1 MALGISI
8 NINELTF
15 GENATFLHI
24 KDGVSITNGDIDNMF
39 LEASVGKIRNYPI
52 DVRRQTMA
60 TCPDVRYSIRLFK
73 SMNAPSFFVR
83 QKRGWDEQK
92 VGFILFIE
100 YGEYV
105 AIIKRNASTTK
116 SIMEKLE
123 VLSYERL
130 LSLYVNSDTEF
141 EKLSMYNMDG
151 SVNAVRSKTYEAND
165 LRENFSTVGASR
177 FVLRTFR
184 ANNNGSKVAMALSSS
199 RVNEFKNKLSI
210 IEICNWAKHT
220 IDDFIAVVPADT
232 FLSVFATSISY
243 KNVRNTLTP
252 ESILFFPNTLIN
264 GIQNATLSF
273 EKKRK
278 GVSVALSDQVLVRY
292 LSSLTRTM
300 DIVSTTDADGTVH
313 YWVYREGKN
322 TNVEVQLLANSIKVN
337 SPVWRRIIVTDNATH
352 NRTTLNSY
360 INGCSE
366 YNIYFENTPRI
377 YTNNKLFEDTHLLG
391 NIDYF
396 LKVFQP
402 VARLAF
408 TDSEKGDVATTVTRF
423 CPKSVFG
430 VVEHYAINAHKYL
443 VCDDFGTEWADH
455 IGISE
460 DRVSFYVSKHKES
473 KCSASDFQDV
483 VGQALKNL
491 GNLAPV
497 DAQLLN
503 KIGKWGGTWNGTPL
517 PRFRSTAGT
526 PRDAVNLWKEA
537 INHPYF
543 KREMNLVVDFLSV
556 QDMTTYLTNLKNGV
570 SFGRK
575 NEAYQL
581 LWLLSSL
588 IANCKQLDVDVHIY
602 CKP

>member
-1 MALGISI
+1 MALGVSI

-24 KDGVSITNGDIDNMF
+24 KDGVSITNGNIDNML

-52 DVRRQTMA
+52 DVRRQIIA
-60 TCPDVRYSIRLFK
+60 TCPGVRYSIRLFK

-100 YGEYV
+100 YGDYV
-105 AIIKRNASTTK
+105 AIIKRNASTIK
-116 SIMEKLE
+116 SIMDKLE
-123 VLSYERL
+123 SLSYDRL
-130 LSLYVNSDTEF
+130 LSLYINSDTEF

-210 IEICNWAKHT
+210 AEVCNWAKHT
-220 IDDFIAVVPADT
+220 IDDFIALVPTDT

-243 KNVRNTLTP
+243 KDVRNTLVP
-252 ESILFFPNTLIN
+252 ESVLFFPNTLIN

-278 GVSVALSDQVLVRY
+278 GACVALSDQVIVRY
-292 LSSLTRTM
+292 LSSLTRSM
-300 DIVSTTDADGTVH
+300 DIVPTTDADGTVH
-313 YWVYREGKN
+313 YRVYREGCV
-322 TNVEVQLLANSIKVN
+322 TNVEVQLLANSIRVS
-337 SPVWRRIIVTDNATH
+337 SPVWRRIIVTDNATQ
-352 NRTTLNSY
+352 NRTTLNTY
-360 INGCSE
+360 INARSE

-377 YTNNKLFEDTHLLG
+377 YTNNRLFEDTHLLG

-408 TDSEKGDVATTVTRF
+408 TDSEKGDVATTVSRF

-430 VVEHYAINAHKYL
+430 VVEHYAVNEHKYL

-455 IGISE
+455 IGIS
-460 DRVSFYVSKHKES
+460 DDKVSFYVSKHKES

-491 GNLAPV
+491 GNLAPF
-497 DAQLLN
+497 DAQLQQ
-503 KIGKWGGTWNGTPL
+503 KEIKWNGTWIETPL
-517 PRFRSTAGT
+517 PRFRSAAGT

-556 QDMTTYLTNLKNGV
+556 RDITLYLTNLKNGV
-570 SFGRK
+570 SFRQK

>member
-1 MALGISI
+1 MARGVLI

-24 KDGVSITNGDIDNMF
+24 KEGMTISNGDIDNLL

-52 DVRRQTMA
+52 DAKRQSMPA
-60 TCPDVRYSIRLFK
+60 CPGVRYSIRLFK
-73 SMNAPSFFVR
+73 SLNTPSFFIR
-83 QKRGWDEQK
+83 PKRGWDEQK

-105 AIIKRNASTTK
+105 AIIKRNASTIK
-116 SIMEKLE
+116 SIMDKLE
-123 VLSYERL
+123 PLSYDRL

-199 RVNEFKNKLSI
+199 RVNEFKNKLTI
-210 IEICNWAKHT
+210 VEVCNWAKHT
-220 IDDFIAVVPADT
+220 IDDFIAVVPVDT

-243 KNVRNTLTP
+243 KDVRNTLTP

-278 GVSVALSDQVLVRY
+278 GISVALSDQVIVRY
-292 LSSLTRTM
+292 LNSLTRTM
-300 DIVSTTDADGTVH
+300 DVTSAIDPDGTVR
-313 YWVYREGKN
+313 YWVYRDGIN
-322 TNVEVQLLANSIKVN
+322 TNVEVQLLTNSIKVN
-337 SPVWRRIIVTDNATH
+337 SAVWKRIIVTDNATH
-352 NRTTLNSY
+352 NSTTLNSF

-366 YNIYFENTPRI
+366 YNIYFANSPRI

-402 VARLAF
+402 VVRLVF
-408 TDSEKGDVATTVTRF
+408 TDSEKGDKANTVDRF

-430 VVEHYAINAHKYL
+430 VVEHYAINEHKYL

-455 IGISE
+455 IGIS
-460 DRVSFYVSKHKES
+460 DDKVSFYVSKHKES
-473 KCSASDFQDV
+473 RCSASDFQDV

-497 DAQLLN
+497 DAQLQQ
-503 KIGKWGGTWNGTPL
+503 KVTKWNGTWCGTPL
-517 PRFRSTAGT
+517 PRFRSKIGNS
-526 PRDAVNLWKEA
+526 RDAVKLWKQA
-537 INHPYF
+537 VNHPYF

-570 SFGRK
+570 SFREK

>member
-1 MALGISI
+1 MALGVSI
-8 NINELTF
+8 DINELTF

-24 KDGVSITNGDIDNMF
+24 REGVSITNGDIDNMF

-52 DVRRQTMA
+52 DVRRQTIV
-60 TCPDVRYSIRLFK
+60 TYPGVRYSIRLFK
-73 SMNAPSFFVR
+73 SKNAPSFFVR

-92 VGFILFIE
+92 VGFILLIE

-105 AIIKRNASTTK
+105 AIIKRNASTIR

-123 VLSYERL
+123 ALSYDRL
-130 LSLYVNSDTEF
+130 LSLYVNSNTEF

-184 ANNNGSKVAMALSSS
+184 ANNNGSKVAMSLSSS
-199 RVNEFKNKLSI
+199 RVNEFNNKLSI
-210 IEICNWAKHT
+210 TEVCNWAKHT
-220 IDDFIAVVPADT
+220 IDAFIAVVPEDT
-232 FLSVFATSISY
+232 FLSVFATSISF
-243 KNVRNTLTP
+243 KNVRNTLIP
-252 ESILFFPNTLIN
+252 ESILIFPNTLIN

-273 EKKRK
+273 EKKRR
-278 GVSVALSDQVLVRY
+278 GVNVALPDQVITRY

-300 DIVSTTDADGTVH
+300 DIEPTTDADGSVH
-313 YWVYREGKN
+313 YWLCKDGRN
-322 TNVEVQLLANSIKVN
+322 TSVEVQLLANSIKVN
-337 SPVWRRIIVTDNATH
+337 SPVWKRIFVTDNATQ

-360 INGCSE
+360 INGRSE
-366 YNIYFENTPRI
+366 YNIYFANSPRI

-408 TDSEKGDVATTVTRF
+408 TDSEKGDVATTVSRF

-430 VVEHYAINAHKYL
+430 VVEHYAINEHKYL

-455 IGISE
+455 IGIS
-460 DRVSFYVSKHKES
+460 DDKVSFYVSKHKVS

-497 DAQLLN
+497 DTQLQQ
-503 KIGKWGGTWNGTPL
+503 KVTKWNGTWNGTPL
-517 PRFRSTAGT
+517 PRFRSAAGN
-526 PRDAVNLWKEA
+526 PCDAVNLWKEA
-537 INHPYF
+537 IYHPYF

-556 QDMTTYLTNLKNGV
+556 RDITTYLTNLKKGV
-570 SFGRK
+570 SFKQK

-588 IANCKQLDVDVHIY
+588 IANCKQLDVSVHIY